1 MSQAK
6 SIVVIGGSRGIGLG
20 IVKQAL
26 SDYPEATVF
35 ATARNPEK
43 ATDLQALSESNKGR
57 LQILALDADDSNSIN
72 QAATKIGQ
80 QFESLD
86 VVIYNS
92 GVLNGFGNML
102 DVGAQSLVD
111 NMTTNVYGAY
121 HAAVAFAPLLLK
133 SKYERKSLVFLSSSF
148 ASMQLADEIAAAHEE
163 GIAKG
168 FDATAMY
175 NISKTALNR
184 LGKEL
189 DTVLARQGLPVL
201 LLHPGLV
208 KTDMNPFYEIEVPE
222 SAAGL
227 VKVIQ
232 TFTPG
237 KKNFYS
243 WNGDALPW

>member
-6 SIVVIGGSRGIGLG
+6 SVVVIGGSRGIGLG
-20 IVKQAL
+20 LVKQAL
-26 SDYPEATVF
+26 YDYPEATVF

-43 ATDLQALSESNKGR
+43 ATDLQTLSDSNKGR
-57 LQILALDADDSNSIN
+57 LQILALDADDSNSVN
-72 QAATKIGQ
+72 QVAAKIGQ
-80 QFESLD
+80 QSESLD

-92 GVLNGFGNML
+92 GVLNGFGNL
-102 DVGAQSLVD
+102 IDVGAQPLID

-121 HAAVAFAPLLLK
+121 YTAVSFAPLLLK
-133 SKYERKSLVFLSSSF
+133 SKYEKKSLVYISSSF
-148 ASMQLADEIAAAHEE
+148 ASMQLADEITASHEE
-163 GIAKG
+163 HIAKG
-168 FDATAMY
+168 FDATALY

-222 SAAGL
+222 SVSGMI
-227 VKVIQ
+227 KVIQ

-237 KKNFYS
+237 KKNFYN
-243 WNGDALPW
+243 WKGEALPW

>member
-1 MSQAK
+1 MSQAN
-6 SIVVIGGSRGIGLG
+6 SVVVIGGSRGIGLG
-20 IVKQAL
+20 LVKQAL
-26 SDYPEATVF
+26 SDYPQAIVF
-35 ATARNPEK
+35 ATVRNPEK
-43 ATDLQALSESNKGR
+43 ATDLQALSDSNKGR
-57 LQILALDADDSNSIN
+57 LQILALDANDASSVQ

-80 QFESLD
+80 QVESLD

-102 DVGAQSLVD
+102 EVGAQSLVD

-121 HAAVAFAPLLLK
+121 HTAVAFTPLLLK
-133 SKYERKSLVFLSSSF
+133 SKNERKSLVLLSSSF
-148 ASMQLADEIAAAHEE
+148 ASMQLVDETTASHEE
-163 GIAKG
+163 VIAKG
-168 FDATAMY
+168 FNATAMY

-243 WNGDALPW
+243 WSGDALPW